1 MQFIIYQNDLRK
13 YFSYKGKVIV
23 FDDEQEAYSF
33 ANVFYQ
39 EYALPAAMQSIFS
52 GSDLINRVLPASN
65 SWVVQELPKDMSC
78 ETIIFKDLI
87 NNRRQ

>member
-1 MQFIIYQNDLRK
+1 MQFVIYQNDLRK

-23 FDDEQEAYSF
+23 FDDEQVAYSF

-39 EYALPAAMQSIFS
+39 SYALPIAMQNIFND
-52 GSDLINRVLPASN
+52 SDLISRVLPASN

-78 ETIIFKDLI
+78 ETITFEDLK
-87 NNRRQ
+87 NNRR